1 MSKISYTRRQV
12 CQIGLSS
19 LAGLSLLDLAACG
32 GSAPSTST
40 STNAETLQLSFWGD
54 ASRNKLTK
62 NAITLYQ
69 QAHPNVKINSWFAT
83 FSTYFDKLNTQ
94 IAGGS
99 IPDLIQMDM
108 AYLAQYVK
116 QNQLLDLTSS
126 ISDKTIDLSD
136 FDKDLLANSEDNK
149 VPYGIPLG
157 GNYEC
162 LVYDTDL
169 VKAAGLQLPPES
181 WTWTDFADYTNKI
194 SKAFAGKN
202 IYGTTDA
209 SGAMDLFEIWV
220 RQRGKELYTTD
231 GKLALTVD
239 DIASWFSYWSDLRK
253 SGACAPAQVQATVA
267 ATSGPA
273 ASLLGQGKVVF
284 NNAHSNQFHGYQ
296 VLSKHKF
303 ALQSV
308 PTGGSGPGNYL
319 KPSMLMSVAAKSK
332 YTKEAASFINFLITE
347 PSGVK
352 AIGLDR
358 GVPGSTRAREAL
370 QPTLKDE
377 DKIVLAYQSLVS
389 SNSQSRPKTVLDP
402 AGAGKIQ
409 TALGKVSQSVAFGKQ
424 SANDGANSLYQQA
437 LAALA

>member
-12 CQIGLSS
+12 FQLGLSS

-32 GSAPSTST
+32 GPSTST
-40 STNAETLQLSFWGD
+40 SASSETLQLSFWGD
-54 ASRNKLTK
+54 ASRNKLTR

-69 QAHPNVKINSWFAT
+69 QAHPNVTIHSWFAD
-83 FSTYFDKLNTQ
+83 FSSYFNKLNTQ

-108 AYLAQYVK
+108 SYLAQYVK
-116 QNQLLDLTSS
+116 QNQLLDLTSF

-136 FDKDLLANSEDNK
+136 FDQGMLANSEDNK

-162 LVYDTDL
+162 LVYDTDM
-169 VKAAGLQLPPES
+169 VQAAGLQPPPTT
-181 WTWTDFADYTNKI
+181 WTWADFADFTNKI

-209 SGAMDLFEIWV
+209 SGALDLFEIWV
-220 RQRGKELYTTD
+220 RQHGRELYTPD

-239 DIASWFSYWSDLRK
+239 DVASWFSFWSDLRK

-284 NNAHSNQFHGYQ
+284 TNAHSNQFHGYQ

-303 ALQSV
+303 ALQTV
-308 PTGGSGPGNYL
+308 PTGNGPGNYL

-332 YTKEAASFINFLITE
+332 YAKEAASFINFLITE
-347 PSGVK
+347 PTGVK

-358 GVPGSTRAREAL
+358 GVPGSARAREAL
-370 QPTLKDE
+370 QPILKAE
-377 DKIVLAYQSLVS
+377 DKVVLTYQSLVAS
-389 SNSQSRPKTVLDP
+389 SGQSTPKNVLDP
-402 AGAGKIQ
+402 AGAGKVQ
-409 TALGKVSQSVAFGKQ
+409 TALGNAAQAVAFGKQ
-424 SANDGANSLYQQA
+424 SPTDGANTMYQNA